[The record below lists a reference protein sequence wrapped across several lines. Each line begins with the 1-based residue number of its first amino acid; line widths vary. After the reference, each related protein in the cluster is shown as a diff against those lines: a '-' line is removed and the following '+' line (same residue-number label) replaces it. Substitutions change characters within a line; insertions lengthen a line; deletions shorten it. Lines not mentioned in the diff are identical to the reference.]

1 MPTFGTVFK
10 PKYSG
15 SMRFAFYLWPVWT
28 ALFLYFIY
36 RATALRS
43 LNPDGILV
51 LVFGIMTLSMPF
63 RVFREMRFENQII
76 VKRYLLPEV
85 VIPYKE
91 IIEFNSMALKTKKVS
106 VSLFLMTP
114 KSFEELEDI
123 FHRLSS
129 ERKVRLKKKQ
139 G

>member
-1 MPTFGTVFK
+1 MPTYGTIFK
-10 PKYSG
+10 PKYTG

-43 LNPDGILV
+43 INPDGILV
-51 LVFGIMTLSMPF
+51 IVFGIMTLSMPF
-63 RVFREMRFENQII
+63 RVFREIRFEDKII
-76 VKRYLLPEV
+76 VKRYLLPDV

-91 IIEFNSMALKTKKVS
+91 IVGFNSMALRTRKTS
-106 VSLFLMTP
+106 VSLFLMAP
-114 KSFEELEDI
+114 KSFEELEGI

-129 ERKVRLKKKQ
+129 ERKVRLKKK
-139 G
+139 

>member
-1 MPTFGTVFK
+1 MPTSGTVFK
-10 PKYSG
+10 PKYTG

-43 LNPDGILV
+43 FNPDAILAI
-51 LVFGIMTLSMPF
+51 VFGIMTLSMPF
-63 RVFREMRFENQII
+63 RVFREMRFEDKII
-76 VKRYLLPEV
+76 VKRYFLPDI

-91 IIEFNSMALKTKKVS
+91 ITAFNSLAVKTGKVS

-114 KSFEELEDI
+114 KSFGELEDI
-123 FHRLSS
+123 FHKLSS
-129 ERKVRLKKKQ
+129 ERKVKLKKK
-139 G
+139 